1 MSTRKLNILITLYKN
16 INTGKKEQV
25 VAMFDNIAGKY
36 DFLNHLL
43 SIGIDKNW
51 RKRAIKILKEFNPE
65 SILDVATGTGD
76 FAIES
81 IKLNPKEVIGIDI
94 SHEMLKIG
102 EKKIKKIGLEN
113 LVSFYPG
120 DSEKLNFQD
129 HRFDAVIVAFGVRNF
144 ENLSSGINE
153 IFRVIKPG
161 GVFVVLEFS
170 IPGNFPVKQLFNF
183 YFFKILP
190 VIGRIISKDK
200 SAYSYLPAS
209 VNAFPDRDD
218 FLSVLNSAG
227 FVNTKYKL
235 QSFGIAAIYWGTK
248 N

>member
-1 MSTRKLNILITLYKN
+1 
-16 INTGKKEQV
+16 
-25 VAMFDNIAGKY
+25 
-36 DFLNHLL
+36 
-43 SIGIDKNW
+43 
-51 RKRAIKILKEFNPE
+51 
-65 SILDVATGTGD
+65 
-76 FAIES
+76 
-81 IKLNPKEVIGIDI
+81 
-94 SHEMLKIG
+94 MLKIG

-209 VNAFPDRDD
+209 VKAFPDRDD